1 MANYGGPPQGY
12 DPRYPPQQGSAPPAV
27 HGQAPQSYEQ
37 ASPPKT
43 VIDGESIVLESTNG
57 ELRVTTH
64 RVRYLLK
71 RTGSTR
77 FVSMML
83 DAITSCEVTHTSFPA
98 LIVIAVLVFL
108 AGIAM
113 NTSRDSTPSVIGAVL
128 AGIVIVVYFATR
140 RQVVRI
146 SSPSAHIDVLLIGI
160 GFDEA
165 VRIVDAIE
173 VAKTARYSL
182 RS

>member
-12 DPRYPPQQGSAPPAV
+12 DPRYPPRQANLAPAAQGHATQ
-27 HGQAPQSYEQ
+27 GYEQ
-37 ASPPKT
+37 STPKAE
-43 VIDGESIVLESTNG
+43 IAGENIVLESTNA

-71 RTGSTR
+71 RTGSTK
-77 FVSMML
+77 FVSIML
-83 DAITSCEVTHTSFPA
+83 DAITSCEVTHTSYPA

-113 NTSRDSTPSVIGAVL
+113 NSSRDNSPSLIGAAL
-128 AGIVIVVYFATR
+128 AVIPSIAYFATR

-146 SSPSAHIDVLLIGI
+146 SSPSAHIDVLLVGI
-160 GFDEA
+160 GFDHA
-165 VRIVDAIE
+165 VRVVDAIE
-173 VAKTARYSL
+173 AARSARL
-182 RS
+182 A